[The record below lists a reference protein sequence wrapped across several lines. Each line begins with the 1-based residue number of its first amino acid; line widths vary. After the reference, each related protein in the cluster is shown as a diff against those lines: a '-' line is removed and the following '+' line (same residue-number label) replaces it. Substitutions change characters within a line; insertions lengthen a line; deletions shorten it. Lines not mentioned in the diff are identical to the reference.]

1 MSILKPSKHTNLRYS
16 VVNISANILKIL
28 KENGIIKYIELLDI
42 LKIKIG
48 NDVNEV
54 FLLSLT
60 FLYIM
65 KKIEY
70 IEELDSLRLN
80 NEVM

>member
-1 MSILKPSKHTNLRYS
+1 MSILKPSKHTNLHYS
-16 VVNISANILKIL
+16 VINISANILKAL
-28 KENGIIKYIELLDI
+28 KENGIIKYADLLDI
-42 LKIKIG
+42 LKVKIG

-54 FLLSLT
+54 FLSSLT

-70 IEELDSLRLN
+70 IEELDSIRLN
-80 NEVM
+80 DEVM

>member
-1 MSILKPSKHTNLRYS
+1 MSILKPSKHTNLHYS
-16 VVNISANILKIL
+16 VINISANILKTL
-28 KENGIIKYIELLDI
+28 KEYGIIKYAYLLDI
-42 LKIKIG
+42 LKVKIG

-54 FLLSLT
+54 FLSSLT

-70 IEELDSLRLN
+70 IEELDSIRLN
-80 NEVM
+80 DEIM

>member
-1 MSILKPSKHTNLRYS
+1 MSILTPSKHTNLHYS
-16 VVNISANILKIL
+16 VVNISAHILRVL
-28 KENGIIKYIELLDI
+28 QESEIIKYNDLLNALK
-42 LKIKIG
+42 LKIGI
-48 NDVNEV
+48 DVNEV
-54 FLLSLT
+54 FMSSLT

-70 IEELDSLRLN
+70 IEELDSIRLN